1 MYGVMRW
8 GMEWIYRLR
17 WDSRECDGFI
27 KKGIEVIGD
36 QLMQA
41 DDEFSLYNK
50 EVFVY
55 WVKALI
61 WVLALF
67 LC

>member
-1 MYGVMRW
+1 
-8 GMEWIYRLR
+8 MEWIYRLR
-17 WDSRECDGFI
+17 WDLRECDGFI
-27 KKGIEVIGD
+27 MKGIEEIGD
-36 QLMQA
+36 WLVQS
-41 DDEFSLYNK
+41 ENNFFLYNK

>member
-1 MYGVMRW
+1 
-8 GMEWIYRLR
+8 MEWIYRLR
-17 WDSRECDGFI
+17 WDSRECNDFI
-27 KKGIEVIGD
+27 MKGIEVVGD